1 METVF
6 NVLHVVAAVFII
18 GPMAILPMTG
28 MRAVRAGQGRQVA
41 TLAKSTFIFTLLS
54 LLVVF
59 FGFGVMGMA
68 DAKYNLSLATPWIL
82 TSMIL
87 YLVALAVSLLLV
99 VPALRAAAVRLQG
112 ADGAVA
118 DGREYPRIAAGS
130 GLVSLLLLVVVIL
143 MVWKP

>member
-18 GPMAILPMTG
+18 GPMAILPMTA
-28 MRAVRAGQGRQVA
+28 MRSVRAGQGGQVA
-41 TLAKSTFIFTLLS
+41 TLAKSTFVFTLLS
-54 LLVVF
+54 LLVVIL
-59 FGFGVMGMA
+59 GFGVMGMA
-68 DAKYNLSLATPWIL
+68 DPKYHLSFTTPWIL

-112 ADGAVA
+112 ANGAA
-118 DGREYPRIAAGS
+118 SEGKEYPRIAMGS